1 MLLEGDHEDVPKDI
15 CDRKIEGIM
24 RLIDVDTDAKA
35 IRKYADIGHVTVCNI
50 ILHDEGLPT

>member
-24 RLIDVDTDAKA
+24 RLIDVDTDAK
-35 IRKYADIGHVTVCNI
+35 YADIGHVTVCNI